1 MTYTVVEE
9 NYSNDGYTTTTTY
22 SDEVNKK
29 IDSNHDT
36 VTITNHKEVT
46 VDTGIMLDSLPY
58 VLLLTVCVVC
68 MVAFFVKKRSA
79 REF

>member
-1 MTYTVVEE
+1 
-9 NYSNDGYTTTTTY
+9 
-22 SDEVNKK
+22 
-29 IDSNHDT
+29 
-36 VTITNHKEVT
+36 
-46 VDTGIMLDSLPY
+46 MLDSLPY